1 MATMASMTESSQVLI
16 PVASGNEDIEFCALY
31 DVLRRG
37 ELEVTVASVEGLSE
51 VVLMKGLRIIPDTG
65 INEVAGSSWDA
76 IAMAGGIPGAMNLAQ
91 SQPLRKL
98 LQAQHAKRGV
108 IGAICLSPAL
118 VLEPAGVLANSK
130 RATCNP
136 LPIKTPD
143 QSWPADEFTKLLG
156 DKFDRDA
163 RVCVDEENRIVTSQT
178 PGTAIE
184 YALALVTMLRGPE
197 VAQGISEYFLVR

>member
-1 MATMASMTESSQVLI
+1 MVTMASMTESSRVLI
-16 PVASGNEDIEFCALY
+16 PVASGNEDIEFCALR
-31 DVLRRG
+31 DVLCRA
-37 ELEVTVASVEGLSE
+37 ELDVVVASVEGLSE
-51 VVLMKGLRIIPDTG
+51 VPLMKGLRIIPDLG
-65 INEVAGSSWDA
+65 LDDAVGQSWDA

-163 RVCVDEENRIVTSQT
+163 RVCVDEDNRIVTSQT

-184 YALALVTMLRGPE
+184 YALALVSMLKGPE